1 MTMMYNGS
9 ETREVVL
16 GHEID
21 DLLLGLRGLVL
32 VGDLLAE
39 RGATEAELS
48 AHAEEADRMRAQLA
62 ELIAGRAA
70 EAA

>member
-9 ETREVVL
+9 DTREVAL

-39 RGATEAELS
+39 RGASAAEIS

-70 EAA
+70 AAA

>member
-1 MTMMYNGS
+1 MTMMDNGS

-32 VGDLLAE
+32 VGDL
-39 RGATEAELS
+39 RRNGAQQRLRSPRTRRKSTAC
-48 AHAEEADRMRAQLA
+48 
-62 ELIAGRAA
+62 GRSWPS
-70 EAA
+70 